1 MKLNFETS
9 PAWFWTCNRRFVAPL
24 FQTLDGCCAEEI
36 LRFFLFR
43 TFRISLKGVH
53 EKINQRKG
61 PNAELRNLL
70 CMIVTLGT
78 PFKDIWKVLKRKKF
92 LLGSHP
98 VSEKAVQQICGC
110 RVQNHVR
117 EVTNVRFMT
126 FSLIFVVV
134 RLGSIPGRTWKQK
147 THVHSFNGHWKSQK
161 AQTYLK

>member
-1 MKLNFETS
+1 MSKKAMHQRKCTRKKK
-9 PAWFWTCNRRFVAPL
+9 P
-24 FQTLDGCCAEEI
+24 
-36 LRFFLFR
+36 
-43 TFRISLKGVH
+43 
-53 EKINQRKG
+53 QRKG

-98 VSEKAVQQICGC
+98 ESEKAVQQICGC
-110 RVQNHVR
+110 RVQNHAG

-134 RLGSIPGRTWKQK
+134 RLGSIPGR
-147 THVHSFNGHWKSQK
+147 S
-161 AQTYLK
+161 